1 MAEKDET
8 PDNEILAA
16 AKTAKQAARRSATGA
31 NPPAE
36 TRRWPLAT
44 MAGVAGIGIGSA
56 ALAAALIYNRGGAKK
71 KD

>member
-1 MAEKDET
+1 MADSDKT
-8 PDNEILAA
+8 PDNEIMAA

-36 TRRWPLAT
+36 SKRWPMAT
-44 MAGVAGIGIGSA
+44 VAGVAGIGIGSA
-56 ALAAALIYNRGGAKK
+56 ALAAALIYNRGTAKK